1 MGVEMMRPHE
11 RALTLDGV
19 TSGFMLDWLT
29 LLPDVT
35 MRRFGAAT
43 AAADAAR
50 PHVDFLNTV
59 FGLEPRDAGEVPEIV
74 EHYRRLGVRPW
85 FELMPSPGFAVLA
98 RALTA
103 AGAAHEGFV
112 VILEG
117 SDLAPAPPPGVEV
130 TDVEPADLDRFA
142 GVLARGHE
150 VREAD
155 LPGATANLRRAATV
169 PGARP
174 YLAVVDGEPAAAAI
188 LHLPDEPE
196 VAYLANASTL
206 PDKRRR
212 GCQAALIARR
222 LADARAAGRRRA
234 CVVAGWG
241 TASHANLSRAGLSV
255 AYLKAVWR
263 LR

>member
-85 FELMPSPGFAVLA
+85 FELMPSPGFAV
-98 RALTA
+98 
-103 AGAAHEGFV
+103 
-112 VILEG
+112 
-117 SDLAPAPPPGVEV
+117 LAPAPPPGVEV